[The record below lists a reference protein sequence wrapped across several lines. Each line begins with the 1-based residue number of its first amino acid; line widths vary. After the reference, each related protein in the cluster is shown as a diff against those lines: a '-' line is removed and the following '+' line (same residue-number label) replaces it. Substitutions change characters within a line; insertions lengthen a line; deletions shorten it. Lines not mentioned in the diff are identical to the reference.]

1 MTPWRSPSSNS
12 MIDFSR
18 VTFVKSAPTIKD
30 RPGAT
35 LPEIVFVGRSNV
47 GKSSLINALTGHAV
61 AKVSSKPGKTILLNY
76 YNVDD
81 AFYLVDA
88 PGYGYTISGTR
99 HVEDFADM
107 MEDYLTGNQS
117 LKGIVFLLDARR
129 APSSDDQTFLQFL
142 KETGLPYL
150 LVYTKVD
157 KVNQKES
164 AAFKKALAATGFDL
178 VPGIATSTVKRSG
191 FDTLKARL
199 SAWLK

>member
-1 MTPWRSPSSNS
+1 

-18 VTFVKSAPTIKD
+18 VTFIKSAPTVKD

-61 AKVSSKPGKTILLNY
+61 AKISSKPGKTVLLNY

-81 AFYLVDA
+81 KFYLVDA

-99 HVEDFADM
+99 HIEAFASM
-107 MEDYLTGNQS
+107 MEDYFINNKS
-117 LKGIVFLLDARR
+117 LKGIVFLIDARH
-129 APSSDDQTFLQFL
+129 APSQDDQAFHEFLIQ
-142 KETGLPYL
+142 TGLPYAI
-150 LVYTKVD
+150 VYTKVD
-157 KVNQKES
+157 KVSQKET
-164 AAFKKALAATGFDL
+164 AAFKKALSETGFDR
-178 VPGIATSTVKRSG
+178 VPGIATSTIRRIG

-199 SAWLK
+199 GAWLK